1 MGLLV
6 ANTLLLLPV
15 AWTAGLFAW
24 HLDTPV
30 VRSAGGRLCLLLL
43 GSLAGG
49 SCGLYGFGE
58 PRLPTCLLHQGLFAL
73 GFAIF
78 LSGLTICSFQPS
90 SSSKSSV
97 KVPTFYDAWVQHHR
111 AGLFVVISSVAQ
123 LLICLIWL
131 AVWTPLP
138 TREYQHF
145 PQLVVLDCSEA
156 NSPGFTL
163 AFTYSGLLSVST
175 FACSYLGKDLPEI
188 YSEAKYV
195 PFSLLLN
202 FVSWIAFFTTASV

>member
-1 MGLLV
+1 M
-6 ANTLLLLPV
+6 ANTLTV
-15 AWTAGLFAW
+15 AVTAGLFVW

-30 VRSAGGRLCLLLL
+30 VRSAGDRLCLLLL
-43 GSLAGG
+43 GSLTGG
-49 SCGLYGFGE
+49 SCDLYDFFGE
-58 PRLPTCLLHQGLFAL
+58 PMLPMCLLHQGLFAL
-73 GFAIF
+73 VFTVF
-78 LSGLTICSFQPS
+78 LSGLTICSFQPVFIF
-90 SSSKSSV
+90 KSSV
-97 KVPTFYDAWVQHHR
+97 KVPIFYHAWVQHHG

-123 LLICLIWL
+123 LLICLVWL

-156 NSPGFTL
+156 NSLGFTL
-163 AFTYSGLLSVST
+163 AFTYNGLLSVST
-175 FACSYLGKDLPEI
+175 FACSSLGKDLPEN
-188 YSEAKYV
+188 YSEAKCV